1 MDLPDLWCETT
12 TPMSRVHF
20 SVAKIFKAF
29 FKAFFKAV
37 EVRGESMS
45 PNYNDGDWLLFRL
58 LPAKST
64 AKSKVN
70 ELVGKVVLIQ
80 RRSNVGEDFL
90 QVKRVTQVSNSS
102 DASGSS
108 NASGALNTE
117 IWVEG
122 DCKEKSTDSR
132 SWGPLNSD
140 EVIGKLIFRYRRA
153 SIK

>member
-1 MDLPDLWCETT
+1 
-12 TPMSRVHF
+12 MSRVHF
-20 SVAKIFKAF
+20 SVAKIFKA
-29 FKAFFKAV
+29 V
-37 EVRGESMS
+37 EVRGESML

-58 LPAKST
+58 LPAKSK
-64 AKSKVN
+64 AN

-90 QVKRVTQVSNSS
+90 LVKRVTQVHNDNNESR
-102 DASGSS
+102 
-108 NASGALNTE
+108 

-140 EVIGKLIFRYRRA
+140 EVIGKLILRYRRA

>member
-1 MDLPDLWCETT
+1 
-12 TPMSRVHF
+12 MSRVHF

-58 LPAKST
+58 LPAKSK
-64 AKSKVN
+64 AKSKLN
-70 ELVGKVVLIQ
+70 ELFGKVVLIQ

-90 QVKRVTQVSNSS
+90 QVKRVTQVHN
-102 DASGSS
+102 D
-108 NASGALNTE
+108 NDETR

-122 DCKEKSTDSR
+122 DNKSASTDSR